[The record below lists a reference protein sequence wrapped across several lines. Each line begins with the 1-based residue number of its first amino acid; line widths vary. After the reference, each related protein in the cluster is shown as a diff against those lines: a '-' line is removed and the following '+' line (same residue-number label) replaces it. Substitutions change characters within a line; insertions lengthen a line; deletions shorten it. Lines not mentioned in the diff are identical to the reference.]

1 MNINMQFG
9 HTPKY
14 ETCPSFIG
22 YIKFIQQ
29 EVVIFVLT
37 ERLGACRDAGVRER
51 PYQSNLD
58 RRWFDFYFNTQLITR
73 AHRFGTTKLKQLSLR
88 WCRINLLDV
97 LCYMTEDRV
106 KFNADIVLISI
117 TEVFW
122 IRRKYMAYRRIE
134 PNSYNSYRTLAS
146 EVMLAVTV
154 SDPVLVALP
163 SGEAAG
169 CRSACSG
176 NFLSAADTARGSLY
190 SWGWS
195 PTPGSGTPLRCE
207 VASTHRFWPP
217 SKTPV
222 RQARPGGRGDRRA
235 RRTTGAEG
243 LDEAFPNS
251 WNTTRSF

>member
-1 MNINMQFG
+1 MNSNMQFG

-14 ETCPSFIG
+14 EKCSSFIEG
-22 YIKFIQQ
+22 YIKFRQQ
-29 EVVIFVLT
+29 EVVIIFVHWKF
-37 ERLGACRDAGVRER
+37 ASRDAGVRKR

-58 RRWFDFYFNTQLITR
+58 SRWFDFYFNTPLSTR

-88 WCRINLLDV
+88 WCRINLLDL
-97 LCYMTEDRV
+97 LCYMTVYRV
-106 KFNADIVLISI
+106 KFNAEIVIISL

-122 IRRKYMAYRRIE
+122 IRRNYMAYRRVE
-134 PNSYNSYRTLAS
+134 PNGYRTLAS

-169 CRSACSG
+169 CRNACSG
-176 NFLSAADTARGSLY
+176 NFLSAADTARDSLY

-195 PTPGSGTPLRCE
+195 PTPRSGTPLRCE
-207 VASTHRFWPP
+207 VVSTHRFWPP
-217 SKTPV
+217 SESPV

-251 WNTTRSF
+251 WNTTRSC